1 MRFRRDCFRSARGW
15 WLLTSSAMSGL
26 IAGGIGVLWIPGA
39 AAASIGSTV
48 AVAVFT
54 ATSSRGKKVLERQAA
69 RRETLPSTLIAIGPD
84 RRPRKIRELDDPI
97 ALRVH
102 PAEAL
107 VHDMAGTRV
116 LDRTPPYIRRDLHDE
131 LSAKIRRG
139 RFVLV
144 VGESTA
150 GKTRMVY
157 EAARATCPDHTL
169 LAPANREALADV
181 AEAVADTPRCVLWLD
196 DLERFMGAGGL
207 TPNLLD
213 RILSHRREDAVITA
227 TMRSPEFDRYSARE
241 EGSVPDHELD
251 AWRDARDILRLA
263 DVVELSRRWT
273 AEELARARAYD
284 NDPRIRAAL
293 PNVGKF
299 GLAEVLAAGPELV
312 RNWHTGW
319 APGAHPRGAALVAAA
334 VDCRRAGVDEPVPL
348 DLLIELS
355 RSRLNDRGGELLRPE
370 PLDEALV
377 WATRTSHGASSLLLP
392 AEQPD
397 HYIAFDYLVDLPDFD
412 LAPLATWRILLA
424 RADPHQAFR
433 IGEAAART
441 FQHSIAA
448 EAFHK
453 AAESGI
459 HEADIAAEFYAAYGD
474 QMKTNN
480 RLEKIVDDRLDRLG
494 RLHPET
500 LSARLKL
507 TESITDSPH
516 SAEALKIFPELIND
530 LLRTVGERHP
540 DTINASRLHAYAI
553 GVCGDPQTAIE
564 LLRKTLPLH
573 QEVFGEEHMSTLL
586 TRHYLAFFVAED
598 DPSGALEMLDDIQ
611 DRYTRAYG
619 ENSPRVLQIRDLRGG
634 VLRRTGAAAESTLSY
649 LRSLREDRI
658 RIIGSDHAHTMVNT
672 FNIVSVLLSMNRKQ
686 EAKSAL
692 DELLSEWMG
701 DSPSPE
707 KIQRVAVRLTG
718 LRSEGSS
725 RSLPSRRYEALKSL
739 QILSVLRGC
748 DDALTKQV
756 GLLNSR
762 SGILPGRPK

>member
-1 MRFRRDCFRSARGW
+1 M
-15 WLLTSSAMSGL
+15 
-26 IAGGIGVLWIPGA
+26 
-39 AAASIGSTV
+39 
-48 AVAVFT
+48 
-54 ATSSRGKKVLERQAA
+54 
-69 RRETLPSTLIAIGPD
+69 
-84 RRPRKIRELDDPI
+84 
-97 ALRVH
+97 
-102 PAEAL
+102 
-107 VHDMAGTRV
+107 

-139 RFVLV
+139 GFVLV

-157 EAARATCPDHTL
+157 EAVRATCPDHTL

-181 AEAVADTPRCVLWLD
+181 VEAVADTPRCVLWLD

-213 RILSHRREDAVITA
+213 KILSRRREDAVIAA

-241 EGSVPDHELD
+241 EGSVPDHDLD

-284 NDPRIRAAL
+284 NDPRIRSAL
-293 PNVGKF
+293 PYVGKF
-299 GLAEVLAAGPELV
+299 GLAEMLAAGPELV

-319 APGAHPRGAALVAAA
+319 APGAHPRGAALVTAA

-348 DLLIELS
+348 DVLVELS

-370 PLDEALV
+370 SPEEALA

-392 AEQPD
+392 AEQPG

-412 LAPLATWRILLA
+412 LAPVATWRILLT
-424 RADPHQAFR
+424 RADPQQAFR

-448 EAFHK
+448 EAFRK

-459 HEADIAAEFYAAYGD
+459 QGADIAAEFYTAYGD
-474 QMKTNN
+474 QMKTNKK
-480 RLEKIVDDRLDRLG
+480 LEKIVQDKIDRLG
-494 RLHPET
+494 PLDPET

-507 TESITDSPH
+507 AESITDSPH
-516 SAEALKIFPELIND
+516 TAEALEIFPELLAD
-530 LLRTVGERHP
+530 LLRIVGERHA

-553 GVCGDPQTAIE
+553 GVCGDPATAIE

-573 QEVFGEEHMSTLL
+573 QEVFGEEDMSTLL
-586 TRHYLAFFVAED
+586 ARHYLAFFVAEENPRD
-598 DPSGALEMLDDIQ
+598 ALGMLDDIQ

-634 VLRRTGAAAESTLSY
+634 VLRRTILPSESTLRY
-649 LRSLREDRI
+649 LQNLREDRI

-672 FNIVSVLLSMNRKQ
+672 FNIVSVLLSMNRTE
-686 EAKSAL
+686 EAKSSL
-692 DELLSEWMG
+692 DRLLSQWMG
-701 DSPSPE
+701 DSPSPD
-707 KIQRVAVRLTG
+707 KIQRIAVRLTG
-718 LRSEGSS
+718 LRLEGSS
-725 RSLPSRRYEALKSL
+725 RNLPSRHYEALESL
-739 QILSVLRGC
+739 HVLTVLRGP

-756 GLLNSR
+756 EFLNAR
-762 SGILPGRPK
+762 SGISPKPPE

>member
-1 MRFRRDCFRSARGW
+1 
-15 WLLTSSAMSGL
+15 MSGL
-26 IAGGIGVLWIPGA
+26 VAGGIGVLWIPGA

-54 ATSSRGKKVLERQAA
+54 ATSSRGKTVLEQQAA
-69 RRETLPSTLIAIGPD
+69 RRDALPSTLVATGSD

-102 PAEAL
+102 PAETL
-107 VHDMAGTRV
+107 VHDIAGARV

-131 LSAKIRRG
+131 LSAKIRQG
-139 RFVLV
+139 GFVLV

-157 EAARATCPDHTL
+157 EVARATCADHTL
-169 LAPANREALADV
+169 LAPANRDALASV

-196 DLERFMGAGGL
+196 DLERFMGTGGL

-213 RILSHRREDAVITA
+213 KILSRRREDAVIAA

-273 AEELARARAYD
+273 TEELARARAYD

-293 PNVGKF
+293 PNVGKL

-319 APGAHPRGAALVAAA
+319 APSAHPRGAALVAAA

-348 DLLIELS
+348 DLLVELS

-370 PLDEALV
+370 PLDEALA

-392 AEQPD
+392 SEQPD

-412 LAPLATWRILLA
+412 LAPLATWRVLLT
-424 RADPHQAFR
+424 RADPQQAFR

-448 EAFHK
+448 EAFRK
-453 AAESGI
+453 SAESGI
-459 HEADIAAEFYAAYGD
+459 HGAEIAAEFYAAYGD
-474 QMKTNN
+474 QIKTNKG
-480 RLEKIVDDRLDRLG
+480 LEKLVEKRLDRLG
-494 RLHPET
+494 PLDPET

-507 TESITDSPH
+507 AESIADSPH
-516 SAEALKIFPELIND
+516 TAEALELFPELLAD
-530 LLRTVGERHP
+530 LRRTVGDRHA

-553 GVCGDPQTAIE
+553 GVCGDPAKAIG

-573 QEVFGEEHMSTLL
+573 QEVFGEEDMSTLL
-586 TRHYLAFFVAED
+586 ARHYLTFFVAEE
-598 DPSGALEMLDDIQ
+598 DPNGALDMLDDIQ
-611 DRYTRAYG
+611 GRYARAYG
-619 ENSPRVLQIRDLRGG
+619 DNSPRVLQIRDLRGG
-634 VLRRTGAAAESTLSY
+634 VLRRTGAANEDTLRY

-658 RIIGSDHAHTMVNT
+658 RIIGIDHEHTMVNT
-672 FNIVSVLLSMNRKQ
+672 FNIVSVLLSMGRKE

-692 DELLSEWMG
+692 GKLLSQWMG
-701 DSPSPE
+701 SSPSPD

-718 LRSEGSS
+718 LRTEGSS
-725 RSLPSRRYEALKSL
+725 RNLPSKRYEALESL
-739 QILSVLRGC
+739 RVLSVLRGC

-756 GLLNSR
+756 EALNSR
-762 SGILPGRPK
+762 SGIFPERPE